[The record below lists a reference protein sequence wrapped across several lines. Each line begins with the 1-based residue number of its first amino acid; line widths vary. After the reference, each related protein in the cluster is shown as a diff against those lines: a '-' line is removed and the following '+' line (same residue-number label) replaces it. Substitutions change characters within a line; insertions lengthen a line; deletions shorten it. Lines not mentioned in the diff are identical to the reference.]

1 MKIYNTL
8 TKHVDEFMIVYS
20 FVKPIGVYRIKDG
33 ELDTLYLEEKYR
45 NKGYGSKVST
55 EEGFCNDRRVA
66 GSSETFW
73 NSDTKRG
80 YGTNTTAYAPFSRF
94 LTTGGSW
101 ASTQNP
107 TFKCSQ
113 ISSDMFT
120 PTASSKGNKK
130 LSSPVGLITADEV
143 VFAGGKGGTNNTS
156 YYLYTGQNY
165 WTMSPYSAD
174 SDSWASV
181 FSVNSSDRL
190 GDGDVRL
197 LRGVRP
203 VINLANN
210 VTISSGNGSVSNPY
224 VISSDVVSKPG
235 FTVENYG
242 TFEFEGGMT
251 WTEWV
256 SSSYGKNS
264 GFDASDG
271 SVVFTLDYLAVGYN
285 GKYVMGEDTIV
296 NGRTYISLSW

>member
-1 MKIYNTL
+1 MAKYT
-8 TKHVDEFMIVYS
+8 
-20 FVKPIGVYRIKDG
+20 IK
-33 ELDTLYLEEKYR
+33 EVLDNWYQTNII
-45 NKGYGSKVST
+45 NKGYESKVSI
-55 EEGFCNDRRVA
+55 EAGFCGDRTSYS
-66 GSSETFW
+66 G
-73 NSDTKRG
+73 NG
-80 YGTNTTAYAPFSRF
+80 IGTAATDYTVYNRLIMNKLPI
-94 LTTGGSW
+94 L
-101 ASTQNP
+101 
-107 TFKCSQ
+107 KCSNNNDLYT
-113 ISSDMFT
+113 ISL
-120 PTASSKGNKK
+120 SSKGNKV
-130 LSSPVGLITADEV
+130 LTNPIGLITADEV
-143 VFAGGKGGTNNTS
+143 SMAGGVYGQTNQS
-156 YYLYTGQNY
+156 YYLYNNQYY